1 MIKVFITDDHRVIIN
16 GLIRLLDAS
25 SEIKIIGTALNGAIL
40 LNQLQT
46 QQPDL
51 ILLDIS
57 MPVMNGI
64 QAAKAIKKLYP
75 AIKILVF
82 TTFIDKAKVKKI
94 TKIGVDGYLLKDS
107 KGDELIHAIKTIIG
121 GTNYYDHRVVDLVM
135 HDYKSTAST
144 SKMVLLTK
152 REQEI
157 TRLIAQGKSTKE
169 IAEELF
175 ISPLTVE
182 THRRNI
188 FTKLGIN
195 KTASLINYAHD
206 SGFME

>member
-1 MIKVFITDDHRVIIN
+1 MINVFITDDHQVIIN
-16 GLIRLLDAS
+16 GLMRLLDAS
-25 SEIKIIGTALNGAIL
+25 PEIKIIGTALNGAML
-40 LNQLQT
+40 LDQLNT

-82 TTFIDKAKVKKI
+82 TTFIDKTKVKKI
-94 TKIGVDGYLLKDS
+94 TKVGVDGYLLKDS
-107 KGDELIHAIKTIIG
+107 KRDELIHAIKTIMG

-135 HDYKSTAST
+135 HDYKNTSSI

-152 REQEI
+152 REQEV

-175 ISPLTVE
+175 ISPLTVD

-195 KTASLINYAHD
+195 KTAALINYAHD
-206 SGFME
+206 NGFMD